1 MADQSKRVEVTLE
14 TLLESAD
21 LAEEI
26 TLRIATSVGFDEDD
40 RHKIG
45 MAVRESVLNA
55 FQYGNRQQRE
65 KKIRLTV
72 ELAADKLVIA
82 VLDQG
87 TGFRLEDVPDPLA
100 EENLLKTSGRGIFL
114 IRCFM
119 DEFEVRPGS
128 SGGAEVVMAKRYP
141 GGRSL
146 DRSASSAQ
154 ETGGKTQ

>member
-21 LAEEI
+21 LAERI
-26 TLRIATSVGFDEDD
+26 ALRIASSAGFEEDD
-40 RHKIG
+40 RDKIG
-45 MAVRESVLNA
+45 MAVREGVLNA
-55 FQYGNRQQRE
+55 FQYGNRQQRD
-65 KKIRLTV
+65 KKIRMTI
-72 ELAADKLVIA
+72 ELAADKMVIV

-119 DEFEVRPGS
+119 DEFEVRPGAG
-128 SGGAEVVMAKRYP
+128 GGAEIVMAKRYP
-141 GGRSL
+141 SGRPPAP
-146 DRSASSAQ
+146 SAH